1 MNLSFLKLLCSTAKN
16 ANLFLIPVLTHAI
29 HGGELAQEERVGNFL
44 VNFSLVDNSDCQK
57 KKKKKSPWVKSI
69 WTNYL
74 CRLNNPDGYLSY

>member
-57 KKKKKSPWVKSI
+57 KKKKITLGQKHMDKLFVQIK
-69 WTNYL
+69 
-74 CRLNNPDGYLSY
+74 

>member
-57 KKKKKSPWVKSI
+57 KKKKNHLGSKAYGQI
-69 WTNYL
+69 I
-74 CRLNNPDGYLSY
+74 CAD

>member
-16 ANLFLIPVLTHAI
+16 ANLFLIPVLTHVI

-57 KKKKKSPWVKSI
+57 KKKKITLGQKHMDKLFVQIK
-69 WTNYL
+69 
-74 CRLNNPDGYLSY
+74 